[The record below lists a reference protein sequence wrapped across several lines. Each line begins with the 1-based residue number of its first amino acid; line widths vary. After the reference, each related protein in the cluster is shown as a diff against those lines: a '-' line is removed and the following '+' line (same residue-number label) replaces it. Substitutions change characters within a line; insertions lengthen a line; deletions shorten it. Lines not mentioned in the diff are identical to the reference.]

1 MHSRRSM
8 IARVSAVVVTSG
20 PLSAA
25 GGAVWPYLILYL
37 HFSRHLSTPLAGT
50 IVATEGIATLA
61 GALVGGILVDRFG
74 ARNTAALGTAVE
86 ILGYFLVFAARTPPL
101 FFVAS
106 LVFGFSNVRYS
117 ARNVATSNALP
128 TDLPATKFFSYD
140 FMASNAGFAIG
151 TLSGGL
157 LIDLHRPSTFLDL
170 LVVGMACGALAG
182 AAFLLLPNDRHVSEH
197 PVEPSYR
204 EALTD
209 PRLRLFLVFAIFLSF
224 TSYASFDTG
233 IPALIGIALH
243 KSPQV
248 IAIGFVINPI
258 LIVVLQRPVYS
269 LVSRMGFRRTL
280 QLTAVVFGIAWLVPL
295 ATAYRH
301 TTTFVLIDLAIFAAI
316 FGFGEM
322 CYSPIRTPVLL
333 ALAPKRLRGR
343 YFGLSQFSR
352 ALANVIGPV
361 TATEAVGHGLAYLW
375 LGGLC
380 AIGSLNASIGNR
392 LGRQMEHQVAP
403 SPDATTSYKDDQ
415 ITGDG
420 PTAE

>member
-1 MHSRRSM
+1 M
-8 IARVSAVVVTSG
+8 IIRVSMVVVTSG
-20 PLSAA
+20 LLSAA

-37 HFSRHLSTPLAGT
+37 HFSRHISTPLAGT

-86 ILGYFLVFAARTPPL
+86 ILGYFLVFLARTPPL

-106 LVFGFSNVRYS
+106 LIFGFSNVRYS

-128 TDLPATKFFSYD
+128 GDLPATKFFSYD

-157 LIDLHRPSTFLDL
+157 LIDLHRPTTFLHL
-170 LVVGMACGALAG
+170 LVIGMVVGALAG
-182 AAFLLLPNDRHVSEH
+182 SAFLLLPNDRHVSEH
-197 PVEPSYR
+197 PVDASYR
-204 EALTD
+204 EALFD
-209 PRLRLFLVFAIFLSF
+209 PRLRRFLVFAVLLSF

-258 LIVVLQRPVYS
+258 LIVLLQRPVYS

-280 QLTAVVFGIAWLVPL
+280 QLTALVFGVAWLVPL

-301 TTTFVLIDLAIFAAI
+301 TTTFVLVDLAVFAAI

-352 ALANVIGPV
+352 ALANVLGPV
-361 TATEAVGHGLAYLW
+361 TATEAIGHGLAYFW
-375 LGGLC
+375 LGGLF
-380 AIGSLNASIGNR
+380 ALGSINTSIGKK
-392 LGRQMEHQVAP
+392 LGRQVEH
-403 SPDATTSYKDDQ
+403 ATTSPRGTTAFDPEADPS
-415 ITGDG
+415 GEDS
-420 PTAE
+420 TAE